1 MTAPACREQNPRS
14 KRPPPEEP
22 TLSKVTITPLDPTS
36 PAEPHRMISPAEAA
50 RLRADLTT
58 TIAEALS
65 ALPVFAGSGL
75 EGSVAVVLDD
85 FFALYPKRPVAD
97 NKGGS
102 GLNDSLWLYLL
113 ARLFEPALI
122 VESGSHKGHSA
133 WLFRQACPDAE
144 IHSFDIDHSRL
155 AHRASGVIFHEEDWA
170 PARFPEADPERSL
183 VFLDD
188 HISHARRLREAGAKG
203 FRHLLLDDNFSAET
217 LHATGGPPL
226 PTLAMLLDPDLAF
239 GRELAWTR
247 NQKTYRYLY
256 DEDEAAGAAD
266 LVAAHRVLPELA
278 PITRHPSGSCLT
290 YARLKG

>member
-1 MTAPACREQNPRS
+1 M
-14 KRPPPEEP
+14 
-22 TLSKVTITPLDPTS
+22 PTS
-36 PAEPHRMISPAEAA
+36 APPEPHRMISAAERK
-50 RLRADLTT
+50 RLRADLAE
-58 TIAEALS
+58 TIAGAL
-65 ALPVFAGSGL
+65 ADLPAFVPADQGPGL
-75 EGSVAVVLDD
+75 PERVATVLDD
-85 FFALYPKRPVAD
+85 FFALYPARPVAD

-155 AHRASGVIFHEEDWA
+155 QHRAAGVTFHEEDWG
-170 PARFPEADPERSL
+170 PAAFPDADPARSL

-188 HISHARRLREAGAKG
+188 HISHARRLREARDKG
-203 FRHLLLDDNFSAET
+203 FRHLLLDDNFSAAT

-226 PTLAMLLDPDLAF
+226 PTLAMLMDPDLPL
-239 GRELAWTR
+239 GHELAWTR
-247 NQKTYRYLY
+247 NQKHYRYVY
-256 DEDEAAGAAD
+256 DEPEAAEAAA

-278 PITRHPSGSCLT
+278 PITRHPPGSCLT
-290 YARLKG
+290 YARLRA